1 VIYVKLSADGEG
13 AQVTR
18 QYTGVEQAANLNVA
32 VYAEKTILEKVAETG
47 KQLLTTLINAGVLTV
62 HAEEGDEA
70 PLGGEWTK
78 LDAVPDTIDGMN
90 VVIDNLYITGGKGT
104 DCDYYAV
111 FLNKKNMTVKT
122 NIDGEEYDL
131 ADQVKIEVVDNV
143 RTVTQGDESVLLEAI
158 ETTSQPEDNFEIGGL
173 TITPAV
179 SLFTADDKY
188 KPYGASDP
196 KFTATISG
204 LVGKD
209 IPNKD
214 KIAAFFEE
222 YYDFS
227 VSGREYGEVA
237 GGTYPI
243 SVTLPDSLETPER
256 PVQEPVRLV
265 LDAVAVQLDGE
276 VQPVIFSTDEVMRSV
291 FMNYTPDFAKG
302 VLTIGTTGGGDDD
315 DDDDTPDTPTTVDT
329 PVSAAPAAAVLG
341 AVRGPVAGDAPA
353 VLGARRAGTSDTSI
367 IGSVITIIVAAAI
380 AFSMVFIKRKK
391 KEEN

>member
-1 VIYVKLSADGEG
+1 M
-13 AQVTR
+13 
-18 QYTGVEQAANLNVA
+18 
-32 VYAEKTILEKVAETG
+32 LEKAAEAG
-47 KQLLTTLINAGVLTV
+47 KKILTTLINAGVLIV
-62 HAEEGDEA
+62 NAEEGSET
-70 PLGGEWTK
+70 PLGDEWTK

-143 RTVTQGDESVLLEAI
+143 RTVTQGDVSALSEAI
-158 ETTSQPEDNFEIGGL
+158 ETASQPEDIVEIGGL

-179 SLFTADDKY
+179 ITFTADDKY

-214 KIAAFFEE
+214 AIAAFFEK
-222 YYDFS
+222 YYIFD
-227 VSGREYGEVA
+227 REKGEAA
-237 GGTYPI
+237 GGKYAI
-243 SVTLPDSLETPER
+243 SVTLPESTGR
-256 PVQEPVRLV
+256 PQIEPRNLRL
-265 LDAVAVQLDGE
+265 DGVQLEEG

-315 DDDDTPDTPTTVDT
+315 DDDDTPDTPTTVADAT
-329 PVSAAPAAAVLG
+329 VPAAPAPAVLG
-341 AVRGPVAGDAPA
+341 AVRPVEGTGDAPA

-367 IGSVITIIVAAAI
+367 LGSVITIIVAAAI